1 MKTRARLA
9 CSLVSLVFAADALAV
24 PVTLPSIANA
34 DFETGAAGFTTFPG
48 YTGGSNPAEIPS
60 WTGSGNR
67 GINPT
72 SGGSTPFRDNGFNS
86 THVAFLQGNGS
97 TISQSVAGW
106 EIGENY
112 RVAFNYNAR
121 SGSTGSSSPF
131 VGVTATA
138 GASSF
143 IDVSAPPVGGSN
155 AYYSGNILLTAASTT
170 NVISFTSNVT
180 SGDKTLLVDNVRV
193 FRNGP
198 TILDNGF
205 ENPVQPAN
213 QFEQATGTGGGT
225 LAGSQWGI
233 TGGAG
238 ITRNLSPFQ
247 NGGIRAPEGDQHALI
262 QSIGSFQQTIT
273 GFDEDAVYELSLL
286 TMARQ
291 GQSFGNDLEVILDLG
306 LPTETFLIDISQ
318 VTFSRFTEVT
328 SSLFTATKDSYTLT
342 IRTTLNGGRLTGD
355 RTTFFDNVWFN
366 QIEQPVLAIP
376 EPASASL
383 AMLGL
388 GFAALGRRSR
398 PFTRGR

>member
-1 MKTRARLA
+1 MFTRAH
-9 CSLVSLVFAADALAV
+9 FAASLMTIALAAEALAV
-24 PVTLPSIANA
+24 PVTLPTIGNA
-34 DFETGAAGFTTFPG
+34 DFETGAAAFTTFPG
-48 YTGGSNPAEIPS
+48 YTGGANPAEITD
-60 WTGSGNR
+60 WAGSGTR

-97 TISQSVAGW
+97 TIAQTVAGW

-112 RVAFNYNAR
+112 RVAFDYNAR
-121 SGSTGSSSPF
+121 AGSTGTTPPV

-138 GASSF
+138 GAASF
-143 IDVSAPPVGGSN
+143 IDVAVPPVGGSN
-155 AYYSGNILLTAASTT
+155 SYYAGNILLTAASTT
-170 NVISFTSNVT
+170 NAISFTSNVT

-213 QFEQATGTGGGT
+213 QFEQATGTGNGS
-225 LAGSQWGI
+225 LAGSLWAL
-233 TGGAG
+233 TGSAG
-238 ITRNLSPFQ
+238 ITRNLSAFQ
-247 NGGIRAPEGDQHALI
+247 NGAIRAPEGDQHALI

-291 GQSFGNDLEVILDLG
+291 GQAFGNDLEVILDLG
-306 LPTETFLIDISQ
+306 LATQVTLIDLSE
-318 VTFSRFTEVT
+318 VTFNRFTEVT
-328 SSLFTATKDSYTLT
+328 SGAFTAAKDSYTLT
-342 IRTTLNGGRLTGD
+342 IRSTLNGGQLSGD

-366 QIEQPVLAIP
+366 QLETAPVPEPTVAVLALG
-376 EPASASL
+376 SL
-383 AMLGL
+383 GALML
-388 GFAALGRRSR
+388 RRR
-398 PFTRGR
+398 AVA